1 MKLNNKLKLT
11 TCLLFLAIFT
21 QLGVAYGSW
30 VVLNPDFQAILDKIS
45 INTGEFING
54 IPGITLTNVT
64 KLKLG
69 KYLFYNDETSKS
81 TLTGDLIYTFDVD
94 PNQLD
99 SSLKIDNGSGGY
111 TFTLKGT
118 LSINDIAIFNDN
130 AYLKDINLQGNTI
143 TPTYKGTNISF
154 SLIFNTQSSN
164 SETFSLKFT
173 FNNNLI
179 LSSYRESIV
188 NNSFKL
194 TLAKEE

>member
-11 TCLLFLAIFT
+11 TSLLFLAIFT

-69 KYLFYNDETSKS
+69 KYLFYNDETGKS
-81 TLTGDLIYTFDVD
+81 SLTGDLIYTFDVN

-111 TFTLKGT
+111 AFTLKGS
-118 LSINDIAIFNDN
+118 LSINNVTIFNDN
-130 AYLKDINLQGNTI
+130 TYLKSVVLGKNSIS
-143 TPTYKGTNISF
+143 PTYNDTNISF
-154 SLIFNTQSSN
+154 SLEFNTQSSS
-164 SETFSLKFT
+164 SETFNLKFT

-179 LSSYRESIV
+179 LSSYRKSII

>member
-81 TLTGDLIYTFDVD
+81 SLTGDLIYTFDVD
-94 PNQLD
+94 PNELD

-111 TFTLKGT
+111 SFTLKGS
-118 LSINDIAIFNDN
+118 LSINDDTIFNDN
-130 AYLKDINLQGNTI
+130 TYLNSVDLEGNSI
-143 TPTYKGTNISF
+143 SPTYYGSNISF
-154 SLIFNTQSSN
+154 SVNFNTQSN
-164 SETFSLKFT
+164 ATNTFELKFT
-173 FNNNLI
+173 FNNKLI
-179 LSSYRESIV
+179 LSCKESII